1 MGVITTGVITVMKRM
16 TLRSLQLVRKA
27 STGARNERRTSFGF
41 RPVTEEEKA
50 AQGGHDFE
58 KVDQLR
64 MVALLLV
71 QEVFSSV
78 ASNYDVMNDVMSLG
92 LHRLW
97 KDWFVH
103 QLALP
108 PGTRVLDVAGGT
120 GE

>member
-1 MGVITTGVITVMKRM
+1 MKRVI
-16 TLRSLQLVRKA
+16 LRNLQLVRKA
-27 STGARNERRTSFGF
+27 SSGARNDRRTTFGF

-50 AQGGHDFE
+50 AQGEHDYE
-58 KVDQLR
+58 KDYISSEYGWFV
-64 MVALLLV
+64 LV

-78 ASNYDVMNDVMSLG
+78 ASSYDKMNDVMSMG